1 MAEKNKIKLTPFE
14 AEQIETAN
22 KVIEYKL
29 GAEASVVAM
38 IYKNPDLLMGTNLEL
53 SNFHNNCWKVYFEIA
68 RDLILNEKK
77 VTLSEIDVGLYLE
90 KHPKLSKAYY
100 EEYGGYK
107 TVEDAGFYIK
117 EENFEGYVKDL
128 KKWNTIIKMIKVG
141 FPVKQ
146 RLSEF
151 CDMPIEEIY
160 QEYEGHLNH
169 IFSNID
175 YEVKS
180 YNALDELHELVDKL
194 NAGDDVGLPISAE
207 LLNQEIG
214 GLKKGNIYSLT
225 APSGAGKSTI
235 LINYILPQMLKENQR
250 CCMFINE
257 EDVDKVR
264 KELLLYCCTNIL
276 KHPIQKIQLRDGH
289 FDDETLKVLH
299 KAADWLKEQDRN
311 RNLTVIPLESYTT
324 DTVIKLIKKY
334 KTLYDIDYYI
344 LDTFKESSNSKE
356 EGYREML
363 KSSVKLYDLIKPACL
378 NVCLI
383 MSMQTSKSSL
393 RNRHLTNM
401 DIGQSKSVVDVF
413 SVSLLCRRVEPSE
426 YKGEKN
432 ELKCFRLDGKNK
444 KTKLTYDL
452 KDDKYYLLF
461 FIAKNRFGN
470 TDTYAIVTEV
480 DLSINKFEDVAYCIV
495 PEDW

>member
-1 MAEKNKIKLTPFE
+1 MAEKNKNGKLTPFQQ
-14 AEQIETAN
+14 EQIDVA
-22 KVIEYKL
+22 KKIVEYKL
-29 GAEASVVAM
+29 STEANVVSI
-38 IYKNPDLLMGTNLEL
+38 IYKSPEILYGESLDLEL
-53 SNFHNNCWKVYFEIA
+53 FSNNIWKVYYSIA
-68 RDLILNEKK
+68 TAIILQEKK
-77 VTLSEIDVGLYLE
+77 NTLDEVTIGLYLE
-90 KHPKLSKAYY
+90 KHPKLKTKY
-100 EEYGGYK
+100 EEYGGYD
-107 TVEDAGFYIK
+107 TILSATS
-117 EENFEGYVKDL
+117 YVDIANYEAYVSEL
-128 KKWNTIIKMIKVG
+128 KKWNVVIQLCKQG
-141 FPVKQ
+141 FPVKDK
-146 RLSEF
+146 LSEF
-151 CDMPIEEIY
+151 CDMSSEEIY
-160 QEYEGHLNH
+160 REYEGYINH

-175 YEVKS
+175 YKIKS
-180 YNALDELHELVDKL
+180 YNALDGLHELVDEL
-194 NAGDDVGLPISAE
+194 NAGDNIGLPITAE

-235 LINYILPQMLKENQR
+235 LINYILPKILEYNER

-257 EDVDKVR
+257 EDVKKVK

-289 FDDETLKVLH
+289 FDQETLDVLH
-299 KAADWLKEQDRN
+299 KAADWLKEQDKN
-311 RNLTVIPLESYTT
+311 HNLIVIPLEHYTT
-324 DTVIKLIKKY
+324 DVVIKLIKKY
-334 KTLYDIDYYI
+334 KNLFNIDYFI
-344 LDTFKESSNSKE
+344 LDTFKESSDSRE

-378 NVCLI
+378 NVCLV

-413 SVSLLCRRVEPSE
+413 SVSLLCRRVEPNE

-432 ELKCFRLDGKNK
+432 ELKCLRTEGKAK
-444 KTKLTYDL
+444 SLFTLEK
-452 KDDKYYLLF
+452 DKYYLLF

-470 TDTYAIVTEV
+470 TDTYAIVSEV
-480 DLSINKFEDVAYCIV
+480 DLSTNKFKDVGYTIV

>member
-1 MAEKNKIKLTPFE
+1 MAEKNSKLTPFE
-14 AEQIETAN
+14 KEQSEVAKQIL
-22 KVIEYKL
+22 EYKL
-29 GAEASVVAM
+29 GAEASIVSM
-38 IYKNPDLLMGTNLEL
+38 IYKNPDLLMETNLEL
-53 SNFHNNCWKVYFEIA
+53 NSFHHNCWRVYFEIA
-68 RDLILNEKK
+68 RSLVVDEKK

-90 KHPKLSKAYY
+90 RHPKLKEKYD
-100 EEYGGYK
+100 EYGGFQMI
-107 TVEDAGFYIK
+107 ENAGAYIK
-117 EENFEGYVKDL
+117 EENFESYVRDL
-128 KKWNTIIKMIKVG
+128 RKWNTVAKLVKHG
-141 FPVKQ
+141 FPVKN

-151 CDMPIEEIY
+151 CDMSAEEIY
-160 QEYEGHLNH
+160 QEYEGYINH
-169 IFSNID
+169 IFANI
-175 YEVKS
+175 EHEIKS
-180 YNALDELHELVDKL
+180 YNALDGLHELVDDL
-194 NAGDDVGLPISAE
+194 NKGDNIGLPISAK

-235 LINYILPQMLKENQR
+235 LINYILPKMLEHNER

-257 EDVDKVR
+257 EDVKKVK

-276 KHPIQKIQLRDGH
+276 NHPIQKVQLRDGH
-289 FDDETLKVLH
+289 FDKETLETLH
-299 KAADWLKEQDRN
+299 KAADWLKEQDKN
-311 RNLTVIPLESYTT
+311 HNLIVIPLEHYTT
-324 DTVIKLIKKY
+324 DIVIKLIKKY
-334 KTLYDIDYYI
+334 KNLFGIDYFI
-344 LDTFKESSNSKE
+344 LDTFKESSDSRE

-378 NVCLI
+378 NVCLV

-413 SVSLLCRRVEPSE
+413 SVSLLCRRAEPNE

-432 ELKCFRLDGKNK
+432 ELKCFRIEG
-444 KTKLTYDL
+444 KTKIPFVLE
-452 KDDKYYLLF
+452 KDRYYLLF

-470 TDTYAIVTEV
+470 TDTYTVVSEV
-480 DLSINKFEDVAYCIV
+480 DLSTNKFKDIGYCVV

>member
-1 MAEKNKIKLTPFE
+1 MAEKNSKLTPFE
-14 AEQIETAN
+14 KEQSEVAKQIL
-22 KVIEYKL
+22 EYKL
-29 GAEASVVAM
+29 GAEASIVSM
-38 IYKNPDLLMGTNLEL
+38 IYKNPDLLMETNLEL
-53 SNFHNNCWKVYFEIA
+53 NSFHHNCWRVYFEIA
-68 RDLILNEKK
+68 RSLVVDEKK

-90 KHPKLSKAYY
+90 RHPKLKEKYD
-100 EEYGGYK
+100 EYGGFQMI
-107 TVEDAGFYIK
+107 ENAGAYIK
-117 EENFEGYVKDL
+117 EENFESYVRDL
-128 KKWNTIIKMIKVG
+128 RKWNTVAKLVKHG
-141 FPVKQ
+141 FPVKN

-151 CDMPIEEIY
+151 CDMSAEEIY
-160 QEYEGHLNH
+160 QEYEGYINH
-169 IFSNID
+169 IFANI
-175 YEVKS
+175 EHEIKS
-180 YNALDELHELVDKL
+180 YNALDGLHELVDDL
-194 NAGDDVGLPISAE
+194 NKGDNIGLPISAK

-235 LINYILPQMLKENQR
+235 LVNYILPKMLEHNER

-257 EDVDKVR
+257 EDVKKVK

-276 KHPIQKIQLRDGH
+276 NHPIQKVQLRDGH
-289 FDDETLKVLH
+289 FDKETLETLH
-299 KAADWLKEQDRN
+299 KAADWLKEQDKN
-311 RNLTVIPLESYTT
+311 HNLIVIPLEHYTT
-324 DTVIKLIKKY
+324 DIVIKLIKKY
-334 KTLYDIDYYI
+334 KNLFGIDYFI
-344 LDTFKESSNSKE
+344 LDTFKESSDSRE

-378 NVCLI
+378 NVCLV

-413 SVSLLCRRVEPSE
+413 SVSLLCRRAEPNE

-432 ELKCFRLDGKNK
+432 ELKCFRIEG
-444 KTKLTYDL
+444 KTKIPFVLE
-452 KDDKYYLLF
+452 KDRYYLLF

-470 TDTYAIVTEV
+470 TDTYTVVSEV
-480 DLSINKFEDVAYCIV
+480 DLSTNKFKDIGYCVV

>member
-1 MAEKNKIKLTPFE
+1 MAEKNSKLTPFE
-14 AEQIETAN
+14 KEQAEVAKQIF
-22 KVIEYKL
+22 EYKL
-29 GAEASVVAM
+29 GSEASIVAM
-38 IYKNPDLLMGTNLEL
+38 IYKNPDLLTGTNLSL
-53 SNFHNNCWKVYFEIA
+53 NDFHHDCWQVYFSIA
-68 RDLILNEKK
+68 RDMILNEKK
-77 VTLSEIDVGLYLE
+77 TTLSEVDIGLYLT
-90 KHPKLSKAYY
+90 KHPKLADKYY
-100 EEYGGYK
+100 NDYGGFQ
-107 TVEDAGFYIK
+107 TIENAGAYIQ
-117 EENFEGYVKDL
+117 EENFDSYVRDL
-128 KKWNTIIKMIKVG
+128 RKWNTVAKLTKHG
-141 FPVKQ
+141 FPVKN

-151 CDMPIEEIY
+151 CDISAEEIY
-160 QEYEGHLNH
+160 QEYEGFINH

-175 YEVKS
+175 NEIKS
-180 YNALDELHELVDKL
+180 YNALEGLHELVDEL
-194 NAGDDVGLPISAE
+194 NAGDNIGLPITAK

-235 LINYILPQMLKENQR
+235 LINYILPAMLEHNER

-257 EDVDKVR
+257 EDVKKVK

-276 KHPIQKIQLRDGH
+276 NHPIQKVQLRDGH
-289 FDDETLKVLH
+289 FDKETLDTLH
-299 KAADWLKEQDRN
+299 KAANWLEEQDRN
-311 RNLTVIPLESYTT
+311 HNLIVVPLEHYTT
-324 DTVIKLIKKY
+324 DIVIKLIKKY
-334 KTLYDIDYYI
+334 KNLFNIDYYI
-344 LDTFKESSNSKE
+344 LDTFKESSDSKE

-378 NVCLI
+378 DVCLV

-413 SVSLLCRRVEPSE
+413 SVSLLCRRAEPSE

-432 ELKCFRLDGKNK
+432 ELKCFRIES
-444 KTKLTYDL
+444 KTKIPFQLE
-452 KDDKYYLLF
+452 KEKYYLLF

-470 TDTYAIVTEV
+470 TDTYAIVSEV
-480 DLSINKFEDVAYCIV
+480 DLSTNKFKDVGFAIV